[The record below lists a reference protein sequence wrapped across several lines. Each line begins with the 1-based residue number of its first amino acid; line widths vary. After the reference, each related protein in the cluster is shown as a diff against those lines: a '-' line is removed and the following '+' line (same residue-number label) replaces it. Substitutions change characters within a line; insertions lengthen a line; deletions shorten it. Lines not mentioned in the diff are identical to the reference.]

1 MTSSP
6 GTDQRWNADRKLSF
20 GQLVVGLVSLA
31 VAVAGTYFAYVQVR
45 DELNGSMSPTPR
57 PVTTS
62 ALTSSADVARTPGR
76 ATGTDAP
83 VYLDSLSPE
92 KGEALV
98 SELPRPLKDAAGYG
112 HALAIACPSNS
123 TGDAVREV
131 SYALSRRYVSVNAV
145 VRPYYEVESDRQSA
159 SHVTISVDTRQRD
172 GTMTTRET
180 GAQKSATMA
189 EPQYLVADLEGGD
202 VLTIR
207 VQCSAP
213 TGIIILTEARLSPA
227 S

>member
-1 MTSSP
+1 M
-6 GTDQRWNADRKLSF
+6 
-20 GQLVVGLVSLA
+20 
-31 VAVAGTYFAYVQVR
+31 
-45 DELNGSMSPTPR
+45 
-57 PVTTS
+57 
-62 ALTSSADVARTPGR
+62 
-76 ATGTDAP
+76 
-83 VYLDSLSPE
+83 
-92 KGEALV
+92 
-98 SELPRPLKDAAGYG
+98 
-112 HALAIACPSNS
+112 
-123 TGDAVREV
+123 